1 MCSSLMHLLIMVKE
15 SCAVFYLNALVLV
28 LMGAAVS
35 GLSGRGAGGQ
45 PAEQLVHHG
54 NILSPLL
61 KALSEHEPWGT
72 DFPRTRPDSRYV
84 RFMKRL
90 YKLSTKH
97 ERSHEASHLYNTVRL
112 ITARQECLDQCGELF
127 MQDISYS
134 LNRVRAQ
141 EQLLKS
147 VLLYSLDHNHA
158 ASLTS
163 HCYLYMKEQT
173 PSDEHMCLSSPSS
186 QHSVSLIS
194 FYFLVNRAG
203 HHKWVEVDV
212 TPFLH
217 PLIQGHKKDIHLHI
231 NLTCLDDEPGR
242 HTSRSLVE
250 LTHMAPSLL
259 LYLNDTSEVAYQR
272 GSTHTR
278 FGEIWSN
285 HWGENTQSQYYGS
298 GIQRL
303 KWRDRRSAPNT
314 TQSSTESG
322 PLPTIEHPTDD
333 CDLYD
338 FRVSFSQLRLDHW
351 IIAPSKYNP
360 RYCKGICPRV
370 VGHIYGSPV
379 HTMVQNIIY
388 EKLDSSMPRP
398 SCVPS
403 VYDPLSV
410 LTIENDGSIA
420 YKEYEEMIATK
431 CTCR

>member
-1 MCSSLMHLLIMVKE
+1 MGVNCLL
-15 SCAVFYLNALVLV
+15 SVF
-28 LMGAAVS
+28 
-35 GLSGRGAGGQ
+35 
-45 PAEQLVHHG
+45 
-54 NILSPLL
+54 
-61 KALSEHEPWGT
+61 
-72 DFPRTRPDSRYV
+72 F
-84 RFMKRL
+84 
-90 YKLSTKH
+90 ST
-97 ERSHEASHLYNTVRL
+97 EF
-112 ITARQECLDQCGELF
+112 F

-163 HCYLYMKEQT
+163 HCYLYMKEQI
-173 PSDEHMCLSSPSS
+173 PSDEHICLSSPGS
-186 QHSVSLIS
+186 QHSVSPIS
-194 FYFLVNRAG
+194 FHFQVNRAS
-203 HHKWVEVDV
+203 HQKWVEVDV

-217 PLIQGHKKDIHLHI
+217 PLIQGHKKDIHLLI
-231 NLTCLDDEPGR
+231 NLTCLDVEPGH
-242 HTSRSLVE
+242 HTSRNLVE
-250 LTHMAPSLL
+250 LTNMAPSLL

-272 GSTHTR
+272 GSTNTR
-278 FGEIWSN
+278 LGEIHSN
-285 HWGENTQSQYYGS
+285 HWGENVQSQQYRS

-303 KWRDRRSAPNT
+303 KWRDRRNAPNT
-314 TQSSTESG
+314 SESLKSNTESG
-322 PLPTIEHPTDD
+322 PLPQFEHPTDD

-338 FRVSFSQLRLDHW
+338 FRVSFLQLKLDHW

-379 HTMVQNIIY
+379 HTMVQNIIF
-388 EKLDSSMPRP
+388 EKLDSSVPRP

-403 VYDPLSV
+403 EYDPLSV

>member
-1 MCSSLMHLLIMVKE
+1 MFIKCVFFPADFFMH
-15 SCAVFYLNALVLV
+15 
-28 LMGAAVS
+28 
-35 GLSGRGAGGQ
+35 
-45 PAEQLVHHG
+45 
-54 NILSPLL
+54 
-61 KALSEHEPWGT
+61 
-72 DFPRTRPDSRYV
+72 
-84 RFMKRL
+84 
-90 YKLSTKH
+90 
-97 ERSHEASHLYNTVRL
+97 
-112 ITARQECLDQCGELF
+112 
-127 MQDISYS
+127 DISYS

-141 EQLLKS
+141 EHLLKS

-158 ASLTS
+158 ALLTS
-163 HCYLYMKEQT
+163 HCYLYMKEQM
-173 PSDEHMCLSSPSS
+173 PSDEHMCLSTPSS
-186 QHSVSLIS
+186 QHSVSPIS
-194 FYFLVNRAG
+194 FHFRVNKAS

-217 PLIQGHKKDIHLHI
+217 PFIQGHKKEIHLLI
-231 NLTCLDDEPGR
+231 NLTCLNDEPRR
-242 HTSRSLVE
+242 HTSSHPVE

-278 FGEIWSN
+278 LGEIQSN
-285 HWGENTQSQYYGS
+285 PRGDNIQSQYYGS
-298 GIQRL
+298 DIPRL
-303 KWRDRRSAPNT
+303 KWRDRRSAPSSS
-314 TQSSTESG
+314 QSLTSNNESG
-322 PLPTIEHPTDD
+322 PLPFEHPTDY

-351 IIAPSKYNP
+351 IIQPSKYNP

-388 EKLDSSMPRP
+388 EKLDSSVPRP

-403 VYDPLSV
+403 EYHPLSV

>member
-360 RYCKGICPRV
+360 RSQK
-370 VGHIYGSPV
+370 H
-379 HTMVQNIIY
+379 
-388 EKLDSSMPRP
+388 P
-398 SCVPS
+398 STPE
-403 VYDPLSV
+403 PGQ
-410 LTIENDGSIA
+410 TA
-420 YKEYEEMIATK
+420 
-431 CTCR
+431 

>member
-1 MCSSLMHLLIMVKE
+1 MGND
-15 SCAVFYLNALVLV
+15 VFSLNALMLV
-28 LMGAAVS
+28 LMGAGVS
-35 GLSGRGAGGQ
+35 GLSNRGAGDQ
-45 PAEQLVHHG
+45 LPEHLVHHG

-61 KALSEHEPWGT
+61 KALSEHEPWGIH
-72 DFPRTRPDSRYV
+72 FPRTRPDSRYV

-112 ITARQECLDQCGELF
+112 ITARQDCLDQCGEFF
-127 MQDISYS
+127 MQDLSYS

-158 ASLTS
+158 ATLTS
-163 HCYLYMKEQT
+163 HCYLYIREQKR
-173 PSDEHMCLSSPSS
+173 SDKQMCLSFPNSQQPVSP
-186 QHSVSLIS
+186 IS
-194 FYFLVNRAG
+194 FHFQVNRAS

-212 TPFLH
+212 TSFLH
-217 PLIQGHKKDIHLHI
+217 PLIQGHKKDIHLLI

-242 HTSRSLVE
+242 HTSRSLV
-250 LTHMAPSLL
+250 LSNMAPSLL
-259 LYLNDTSEVAYQR
+259 LYLNDTSEAAYQR
-272 GSTHTR
+272 SSTNTR
-278 FGEIWSN
+278 LEEIRSN
-285 HWGENTQSQYYGS
+285 HWGENIQSQNYGLS
-298 GIQRL
+298 KL
-303 KWRDRRSAPNT
+303 KWRKRRDAQNT
-314 TQSSTESG
+314 TKLSTGGGTLSKF
-322 PLPTIEHPTDD
+322 EHPTED

-370 VGHIYGSPV
+370 VGHIYGSLV
-379 HTMVQNIIY
+379 HTMVQNIIF

-403 VYDPLSV
+403 EYDPLSV

-420 YKEYEEMIATK
+420 YKEYEEMIATR

>member
-1 MCSSLMHLLIMVKE
+1 
-15 SCAVFYLNALVLV
+15 
-28 LMGAAVS
+28 
-35 GLSGRGAGGQ
+35 
-45 PAEQLVHHG
+45 
-54 NILSPLL
+54 
-61 KALSEHEPWGT
+61 
-72 DFPRTRPDSRYV
+72 
-84 RFMKRL
+84 
-90 YKLSTKH
+90 
-97 ERSHEASHLYNTVRL
+97 
-112 ITARQECLDQCGELF
+112 

-141 EQLLKS
+141 EHLLKS
-147 VLLYSLDHNHA
+147 VLLYSLDHSHA

-163 HCYLYMKEQT
+163 HCYLYMKEQM
-173 PSDEHMCLSSPSS
+173 PSDEHMCLSFPSS
-186 QHSVSLIS
+186 QHSVTPIS
-194 FYFLVNRAG
+194 FHFQVNRAS

-217 PLIQGHKKDIHLHI
+217 PLIQGHKKEIHLLI
-231 NLTCLDDEPGR
+231 NLTCLNDEPGR
-242 HTSRSLVE
+242 HTPRNLVE

-259 LYLNDTSEVAYQR
+259 LYLNDTSELAYQR

-278 FGEIWSN
+278 LGEIRSN
-285 HWGENTQSQYYGS
+285 HWGENIQSQYYGS
-298 GIQRL
+298 SIQRL
-303 KWRDRRSAPNT
+303 KWRDRRSAANT
-314 TQSSTESG
+314 TRSLKSSTESG
-322 PLPTIEHPTDD
+322 PLPKFEHPTDD

-360 RYCKGICPRV
+360 RYCKGVCPRV

-388 EKLDSSMPRP
+388 EKLDSSVPRP

-403 VYDPLSV
+403 EYDPLSV

>member
-1 MCSSLMHLLIMVKE
+1 MFKCVI
-15 SCAVFYLNALVLV
+15 F
-28 LMGAAVS
+28 
-35 GLSGRGAGGQ
+35 
-45 PAEQLVHHG
+45 
-54 NILSPLL
+54 
-61 KALSEHEPWGT
+61 
-72 DFPRTRPDSRYV
+72 FPPE
-84 RFMKRL
+84 F
-90 YKLSTKH
+90 
-97 ERSHEASHLYNTVRL
+97 
-112 ITARQECLDQCGELF
+112 F
-127 MQDISYS
+127 MQGISYS

-141 EQLLKS
+141 EELLKS

-158 ASLTS
+158 ASLIS
-163 HCYLYMKEQT
+163 HCYLNIKEQT
-173 PSDEHMCLSSPSS
+173 PSDMHVCLSSPSS
-186 QHSVSLIS
+186 QHSMSPIS
-194 FYFLVNRAG
+194 FHFRVNRAG
-203 HHKWVEVDV
+203 HHKWLEVDV

-217 PLIQGHKKDIHLHI
+217 PLIKGHKNDIHLLI
-231 NLTCLDDEPGR
+231 NLTCLDDEPGHR
-242 HTSRSLVE
+242 ASRCLVE

-272 GSTHTR
+272 GFSHTR
-278 FGEIWSN
+278 LGEIQSN
-285 HWGENTQSQYYGS
+285 HWGESLQNQYYGS
-298 GIQRL
+298 GIHRL
-303 KWRDRRSAPNT
+303 KWRDRRSVSDT
-314 TQSSTESG
+314 TQFFKSSSESG
-322 PLPTIEHPTDD
+322 PLSKFEHPTDD

-388 EKLDSSMPRP
+388 EKLDSSVPRP

-403 VYDPLSV
+403 EYDPLSV

>member
-1 MCSSLMHLLIMVKE
+1 
-15 SCAVFYLNALVLV
+15 
-28 LMGAAVS
+28 
-35 GLSGRGAGGQ
+35 
-45 PAEQLVHHG
+45 
-54 NILSPLL
+54 
-61 KALSEHEPWGT
+61 
-72 DFPRTRPDSRYV
+72 
-84 RFMKRL
+84 
-90 YKLSTKH
+90 
-97 ERSHEASHLYNTVRL
+97 
-112 ITARQECLDQCGELF
+112 

-147 VLLYSLDHNHA
+147 VLLYSVDHNHA
-158 ASLTS
+158 TLLTS

-173 PSDEHMCLSSPSS
+173 PSDEHMCLKSPGS
-186 QHSVSLIS
+186 QHTVSPIS
-194 FYFLVNRAG
+194 FHFRVDRAS

-217 PLIQGHKKDIHLHI
+217 PFIQGHKEEIHLLL
-231 NLTCLDDEPGR
+231 NLTCLNDKPGR

-250 LTHMAPSLL
+250 LMHMAPSLL

-278 FGEIWSN
+278 LGEIRSN
-285 HWGENTQSQYYGS
+285 YWGESIQSRYARS
-298 GIQRL
+298 GVQRL
-303 KWRDRRSAPNT
+303 KWRDRRSAPNA
-314 TQSSTESG
+314 TESG
-322 PLPTIEHPTDD
+322 PVLEFEHPTDD
-333 CDLYD
+333 CNLYD

-370 VGHIYGSPV
+370 VGHIYGSPM

-388 EKLDSSMPRP
+388 EKLDSSVPRP

-403 VYDPLSV
+403 AYNPLSV

-420 YKEYEEMIATK
+420 YKEYEEMIAIK

>member
-1 MCSSLMHLLIMVKE
+1 
-15 SCAVFYLNALVLV
+15 
-28 LMGAAVS
+28 
-35 GLSGRGAGGQ
+35 
-45 PAEQLVHHG
+45 
-54 NILSPLL
+54 
-61 KALSEHEPWGT
+61 
-72 DFPRTRPDSRYV
+72 
-84 RFMKRL
+84 
-90 YKLSTKH
+90 
-97 ERSHEASHLYNTVRL
+97 
-112 ITARQECLDQCGELF
+112 

-147 VLLYSLDHNHA
+147 VLLYSLDHNHS

-163 HCYLYMKEQT
+163 RCYLYMKE

-186 QHSVSLIS
+186 QHPVSLIS
-194 FYFLVNRAG
+194 FHFRVDRAS

-217 PLIQGHKKDIHLHI
+217 PLIQGHKKDIHLLI
-231 NLTCLDDEPGR
+231 NLTCLSDEPGG
-242 HTSRSLVE
+242 HSSRSLVE

-272 GSTHTR
+272 GSTQTR
-278 FGEIWSN
+278 LGEIRSN
-285 HWGENTQSQYYGS
+285 HWGENIHSQYYRY

-303 KWRDRRSAPNT
+303 KWRDRRSAQNT
-314 TQSSTESG
+314 AQTLQSGAENG
-322 PLPTIEHPTDD
+322 PLPKFEPPTDD

-388 EKLDSSMPRP
+388 EKLDSSVPRP

-403 VYDPLSV
+403 EYDPLSV